1 MKMLPQPA
9 AFLLAISCALP
20 STLITPLQC
29 FNKSFSPL
37 GRRLT
42 ALAVACGLLVAL
54 TAGPTRAQ
62 QTCTPPPQQADLVSW
77 WSLDE
82 TTGTAI
88 SDHTGLNP
96 GTATSAI
103 GSSSFIRSFP
113 GTVGTGLNFWGSNRV
128 KTVHNG
134 SLDFGMT
141 NSFTIDA
148 WIKGTASPIV
158 VNYNPSTQHGYS
170 LYIGNNGFLT
180 LYMGNGTPTT
190 TSWSGPPITPN
201 VWTFIA
207 VVVDR
212 ASTPTKVT
220 FYTATGGPPWPL
232 TPFVPSPSAI
242 PAAANATS
250 GVPFEIGGCPGN
262 PNGCSTVIDELEI
275 YKRALTQ
282 PELQT
287 IATAGSAG
295 KCISKGMT
303 WQRIA
308 VNTTDGTV
316 TVGCGNPPNR
326 CDPYVG
332 DRPCTDVLPLLCFKP
347 LNLPK
352 PMSVQEF
359 PNSGWSGGI
368 VATTGPVAASS
379 FNGSLASA
387 NARCEQTFGPTQL
400 PGPPWR
406 VAEFH
411 DGPGTGW
418 NFQAYGNVG
427 QPASRFWLHINDQ
440 PKGTCFPKP

>member
-1 MKMLPQPA
+1 MKMLSPQLA
-9 AFLLAISCALP
+9 AFLLAISCTLP
-20 STLITPLQC
+20 STLITRLQC
-29 FNKSFSPL
+29 FNKSNLFSPL
-37 GRRLT
+37 ARRLT
-42 ALAVACGLLVAL
+42 ALAAACGLLVAL
-54 TAGPTRAQ
+54 TAGPTQA

-96 GTATSAI
+96 GTATSSI
-103 GSSSFIRSFP
+103 GSSSSSSSIRSFP
-113 GTVGTGLNFWGSNRV
+113 GTVGTGLNFWGSGRV

-148 WIKGTASPIV
+148 WIKGTDSPIV
-158 VNYNPSTQHGYS
+158 VNYNLTTRHGYS
-170 LYIGNNGFLT
+170 VYIRAGNLT
-180 LYMGNGTPTT
+180 LDMDNGAPAV
-190 TSWSGPPITPN
+190 TSWTGPPIAPN

-212 ASTPTKVT
+212 ITNKVT
-220 FYTATGGPPWPL
+220 FYTPVGSNLTANSPL
-232 TPFVPSPSAI
+232 PLIV
-242 PAAANATS
+242 AAANATS
-250 GVPFEIGGCPGN
+250 GQGLEIGGCGGN
-262 PNGCSTVIDELEI
+262 PLTCTTVIDELEI
-275 YKRALTQ
+275 FKRALTQ

-287 IATAGSAG
+287 IFAAGSAG
-295 KCISKGMT
+295 KCVSKGMT

-326 CDPYVG
+326 CDPYIG

-352 PMSVQEF
+352 PTSVQEF

-440 PKGTCFPKP
+440 PKGTCFPN